1 MGWSVGFNV
10 GGGLGK
16 GWRPF
21 WDKGGLVVGKNGSHY
36 GQVLGWFGSRF
47 ALEKVG
53 VYVGI

>member
-21 WDKGGLVVGKNGSHY
+21 WDKGGLVVGKTGSHY